1 MFWSRTRMMSALPTA
16 DELLPRRRGTVM
28 VFNIVTDTLRLW
40 CEARTRSGICF
51 LSRRAGFSIRTVLR
65 RTTWRAMGE
74 SSASTPQ
81 RIFPGSF
88 ISLTKIQSASREAL
102 FPPQKNCCETS
113 SLIGTVWRTVG
124 NALCAVPPKRKKRG
138 ANAPRPQ
145 KRAFSIENVAFRL
158 TISRFRVISNKVLS
172 SVPFLCLSEKPSTA
186 IVCMRGR
193 R

>member
-1 MFWSRTRMMSALPTA
+1 MFSLEESWFQHPNCLETDDLEGYGGIERFYTA
-16 DELLPRRRGTVM
+16 KDYSWLIYFSHENTVSFAGSLVPAAKELLR
-28 VFNIVTDTLRLW
+28 N
-40 CEARTRSGICF
+40 
-51 LSRRAGFSIRTVLR
+51 
-65 RTTWRAMGE
+65 
-74 SSASTPQ
+74 
-81 RIFPGSF
+81 
-88 ISLTKIQSASREAL
+88 
-102 FPPQKNCCETS
+102 S